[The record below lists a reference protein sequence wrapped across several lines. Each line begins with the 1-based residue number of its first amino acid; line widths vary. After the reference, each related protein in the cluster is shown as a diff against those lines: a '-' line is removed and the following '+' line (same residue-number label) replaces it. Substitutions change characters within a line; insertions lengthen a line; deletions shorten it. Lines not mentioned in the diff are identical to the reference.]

1 MGRAYSADGRE
12 ENAYKVLS
20 EDVKGLLF
28 GKPLCRCE
36 DSISMDYK

>member
-1 MGRAYSADGRE
+1 MGRACSADGRE

-20 EDVKGLLF
+20 EDVKGIPF
-28 GKPLCRCE
+28 GKPLYRFE